1 MKSWTS
7 AGRAAGFVLFL
18 VAFGASSSAGAAV
31 GRTAGNYA
39 VSPTGAAT
47 YTIPIWAPRG
57 PNGLQPSISL
67 TYNSQAGDG
76 PLGVG
81 WSLSGLSSIYRCAR
95 TYAQDPAPGPITLSS
110 SDVFCMDGQ
119 RLRLTGGSYGAAGS
133 TYQTEVA
140 NFANVTAYGSAG
152 NGPAYFEVQGRDGR
166 TYEYGNGGG
175 SQVLASGTSTA
186 WVWWLDKVTDRAGN
200 TMTISYSDSNG
211 TAVPTTI
218 SWTPSSYGATTY
230 AYTMQLAYGANVPQS
245 STYGYVAGTP
255 FSNTNLLSTISI
267 NYNGGTVKK
276 YALTYQQSPTTGRD
290 ELKQVQECADAAQT
304 NCLAPTTLT
313 YQSGSAGVSGSS
325 SSVNL
330 GSGASWYFAGYDL
343 NGDGYNDLIYQVGGT
358 WYVAFGSASGYGAAI
373 NSSITTVSY
382 VPGEGRVLIGDLLGT
397 GKDGL
402 LADNGGIWY
411 YYTWNGS
418 SFSGASTG
426 VPFDTSATAFALADT
441 NGDGLPDLVSLD
453 LSTGGAAAIVYVRL
467 NDSSGSTAGFGGAN
481 VAYTN
486 TDNPG
491 YSVTGG
497 TLSTPDVQH
506 AVPVQ
511 RVDFD
516 GDGRDDLVLRIT
528 WYDSGDKIHIPEE
541 FQLLSR
547 GTTFSAQS
555 FAYATNAFYLNW
567 NDDSCTDYVNGGTLF
582 LSACNGTSGS
592 KILLGVVPVGVI
604 DWDGGGREDFL
615 YNSGGYLYVQPSTGT
630 GLGTPFSTGIA
641 YNSSDSYMGGDF
653 TGDGLDD
660 LLTWS
665 PNTNTVIYNLHNGAG
680 QPPDLLSSVTDGYG
694 NFAKPTYVSMVRG
707 VATYSASNDAQYPYE
722 NYLGPLYIVNQT
734 TFSDPSNTPNGT
746 YQQSNYYGGAWMN
759 LQGRGFAGFASLQVH
774 DSRNGIWETF
784 AYDRSFPY
792 TGMLSGEIATQN
804 NTASETIFNR
814 SYTLADTTLSATQ
827 YDERYFP
834 HISGSMDKEYEVGG
848 TENGELMTT
857 RTASYSYDGY
867 GNLTSSSQ
875 TDTDND
881 SGSPYD
887 GDSWTTSVTNTP
899 DVNTGEWCLGL
910 FSESQVSYTAS
921 DGSPSVTR
929 TRQYSPD
936 TTNCR
941 YTGITTE
948 PSSNAYEVVES
959 FGYDS
964 FGNINSDTITGIGMT
979 ARQTTANWGT
989 TGQFPMSVSDPTGA
1003 TTRFN
1008 YNFSYGLVSSETDPN
1023 GLATSWQYGDGFGR
1037 VTQETRPDGTYT
1049 TWSYSLYSGSDPKPR
1064 MHIIE
1069 APHDSSGNVLSETA
1083 EFLDMLDRLYVEDST
1098 LLDGSLA
1105 TVVCRSYD
1113 SLGRVR
1119 SDQVPYEGNQIGAV
1133 TYSYDL
1139 LNRVTEVQRPINQSD
1154 SALQTTSYTYAGRT
1168 STITDPNGHTKT
1180 VIHDVNG
1187 WLRQTKDAGGYSI
1200 VLGYDAAGTKTA
1212 VTDSLGHTLWTGTYA
1227 YGISP
1232 FLLSETDV
1240 DRGSLSYKVDA
1251 LGERVHWTNGK
1262 GQTTYASYDALSRL
1276 IVRQE
1281 PDLYTRWIWGTSA
1294 SSHNVG
1300 KLVNVC
1306 TGAAYPCTS
1315 SYYYS
1320 ESDTYDS
1327 LSRLSQRAISI
1338 PAIGTSTYTWQ
1349 YNATTGLLD
1358 TLTYPVSTSGQALV
1372 LKYAY
1377 QSGILASVTDVLDSP
1392 NVTIWKADV
1401 EDPDGHIT
1409 QETLGNGLVTTRA
1422 YDAVT
1427 HWLSSV
1433 QSGPGGGA
1441 SIQNEG
1447 FLYDEVGN
1455 VTQRQDNKLGLNE
1468 DFYYDSDNRLSYSTL
1483 NGTQN
1488 LSLTY
1493 DEMGNIK
1500 SRSDVAGGAIWTY
1513 DPVHLHEVTQA
1524 GSSAYQYAY
1533 DVDGN
1538 VTSRQGSSITWSSYD
1553 YPTVINDTAT
1563 NESVSLSYDPDRR
1576 AFIEQTT
1583 GPSGT
1588 EVAYHIGGLLDVVSS
1603 GGVTDYRHYIY
1614 AGSEP
1619 VAIDSRKS
1627 SGTNAF
1633 YYLLSDHQGSISAI
1647 TNSSGAVVVNESFT
1661 AYGSRRNPA
1670 TWSGSPSNT
1679 DLSTIAGI
1687 TRHGYTFQSALA
1699 SMGLND
1705 MVGRVQDAI
1714 TGRFL
1719 SADPHITDPTDPQ
1732 SYNRFS
1738 YVVNSPLT
1746 YVDPTGFQE
1755 ATLGQIVI
1763 TPGSSD
1769 GGLTSAGGAGG
1780 STAADGTGPSPT
1792 DQLGQQIEARLNT
1805 YMAHLLG
1812 KPAKPPQPA
1821 NPPQQSGPPIVPSPI
1836 SVCIGACQPSPPQ
1849 PDSGQVQECTGCEVA
1864 LMMAGWEA
1872 AGSGEVAAALRGA
1885 FSATRTALAGLKGL
1899 FTSKGSGNG
1908 SGVTV
1913 IGSYPQY
1920 TQLAQ
1925 KMGANYF
1932 SMPAEEWAQM
1942 TPAEQWAANQ
1952 AFLDDA
1958 IARGD
1963 TFVFS
1968 NDFAPAGSFYEQELQ
1983 YLQQQRVFEP
1993 GPGPNPLE
2001 AN

>member
-7 AGRAAGFVLFL
+7 VGRAAGFVLFL
-18 VAFGASSSAGAAV
+18 VACGASSNAGAAV
-31 GRTAGNYA
+31 GRTSGAYA
-39 VSPTGAAT
+39 VSSTGAAT

-57 PNGLQPSISL
+57 PNGLQPSMSL

-81 WSLSGLSSIYRCAR
+81 WSLSGLSSIYRCAQ
-95 TYAQDPAPGPITLSS
+95 TYAQDPAPGPITLTS

-119 RLRLTGGSYGAAGS
+119 RLRLTGGSYGSAGS

-152 NGPAYFEVQGRDGR
+152 NGPGYFEVQDRDGR
-166 TYEYGNGGG
+166 TYEYGNGGN

-186 WVWWLDKVTDRAGN
+186 WTWWLDKVTDRAGN

-255 FSNTNLLSTISI
+255 FSNTNLLSSISI

-276 YALTYQQSPTTGRD
+276 YALSYQQSPTTGRD
-290 ELKQVQECADAAQT
+290 ELAQVKECADAAQT

-313 YQSGSAGVSGSS
+313 YQSGSAGVSASS

-330 GSGASWYFAGYDL
+330 GSGVSWYFAGYDL
-343 NGDGYNDLIYQVGGT
+343 NGDGYKDLIYQVGGT
-358 WYVAFGSASGYGAAI
+358 WYVAFGSASGYGAPV
-373 NSSITTVSY
+373 NSGISTVSY
-382 VPGEGRVLIGDLLGT
+382 VPGEGRVLIGDLLGA

-402 LADNGGIWY
+402 LADNAGTWY

-426 VPFDTSATAFALADT
+426 VPFDTSAIAFALADT

-453 LSTGGAAAIVYVRL
+453 LSTGGAAGKVYIWL
-467 NDSSGSTAGFGGAN
+467 NDSSGGTASFGGAN

-491 YSVTGG
+491 YTVTGG
-497 TLSTPDVQH
+497 SLSTPDTQH
-506 AVPVQ
+506 AIPV
-511 RVDFD
+511 RRIDFD

-528 WYDSGDKIHIPEE
+528 WYDSADKIHIPEE

-555 FAYATNAFYLNW
+555 FAYATNSFYLNW
-567 NDDSCTDYVNGGTLF
+567 NDDSCTDYVNGSSLF
-582 LSACNGTSGS
+582 LSTCNGASGS
-592 KILLGVVPVGVI
+592 KITLGVVPVGVI
-604 DWDGGGREDFL
+604 DWDGDGREDFL
-615 YNSGGYLYVQPSTGT
+615 YASGASLYVQPSTGS

-641 YNSSDSYMGGDF
+641 YSSSETYMGGDF
-653 TGDGLDD
+653 TGDGLDE
-660 LLTWS
+660 LLTWI
-665 PNTNTVIYNLHNGAG
+665 PNSSSLTYNLHNGSG
-680 QPPDLLSSVTDGYG
+680 HPPDLLSSVTDGYG
-694 NFAKPTYVSMVRG
+694 NSVAPTYTSIVQGAYSDYAVSP
-707 VATYSASNDAQYPYE
+707 AYPYSL
-722 NYLGPLYIVNQT
+722 YRAPLYVVANAV
-734 TFSDPSNTPNGT
+734 FSDPASPPSGT
-746 YQQSNYYGGAWMN
+746 YSQSYHYIGSWTN
-759 LQGRGFAGFASLQVH
+759 LQGRGFSNFIGVQRL
-774 DSRNGIWETF
+774 DSRNNVWRQDCYENKFPFSGMRACTRFSLDQAGSQLIS
-784 AYDRSFPY
+784 YDY
-792 TGMLSGEIATQN
+792 GNHALITLDGTAN
-804 NTASETIFNR
+804 N
-814 SYTLADTTLSATQ
+814 
-827 YDERYFP
+827 ERYFIYQNQQTALAYQVSWTP
-834 HISGSMDKEYEVGG
+834 GSGSSTGPLVETD
-848 TENGELMTT
+848 
-857 RTASYSYDGY
+857 TATYQYDNY
-867 GNLTSSSQ
+867 GNVTSLA
-875 TDTDND
+875 TTKTDND
-881 SGSPYD
+881 SGSPYV
-887 GDSWTTSVTNTP
+887 GDSWTTTVTNTP
-899 DVNTGEWCLGL
+899 DVDASTWCLGL
-910 FSESQVSYTAS
+910 LSEQQISYSAS
-921 DGSPSVTR
+921 DGSPAVTR
-929 TRQYSPD
+929 TRQFTPD

-948 PSSNAYEVVES
+948 PSSSTYEVAES
-959 FGYDS
+959 LGYDS

-989 TGQFPMSVSDPTGA
+989 TGQFPMSVTDPLNE

-1008 YNFSYGLVSSETDPN
+1008 YNFGYGLVSSETDPN
-1023 GLATSWQYGDGFGR
+1023 GLTTSWQYGDGFGR

-1049 TWSYSLYSGSDPKPR
+1049 TWGYSLYSGSDPKPR

-1069 APHDSSGNVLSETA
+1069 APHDSSGNVISETA
-1083 EFLDMLDRLYVEDST
+1083 EFLDMLDRLYVEDRT

-1154 SALQTTSYTYAGRT
+1154 SALQTTSYGYAGHT

-1180 VIHDVNG
+1180 VIRDVNG
-1187 WLRQTKDAGGYSI
+1187 WLRQSKDAGGYSVI
-1200 VLGYDAAGTKTA
+1200 LGYDAAGTKTS

-1240 DRGSLSYKVDA
+1240 DRGSLSYKLDA
-1251 LGERVHWTNGK
+1251 LGDRVHWTNGK

-1276 IVRQE
+1276 TVRQE

-1349 YNATTGLLD
+1349 YNATTGFLD
-1358 TLTYPVSTSGQALV
+1358 TLTYPVSTSGKALQ
-1372 LKYAY
+1372 LKYSY
-1377 QSGILASVTDVLDSP
+1377 QAGILASITDVLDSP
-1392 NVTIWKADV
+1392 NVTLWKADV

-1409 QETLGNGLVTTRA
+1409 QETLGNGLVTSRA

-1427 HWLSSV
+1427 QWLSSV

-1441 SIQNEG
+1441 SVQNQG

-1455 VTQRQDNKLGLNE
+1455 VTQRQDNNHGLNE
-1468 DFYYDSDNRLSYSTL
+1468 NFYYDADNRLSYSTL

-1500 SRSDVAGGAIWTY
+1500 SRSDVAGGATWTY

-1538 VTSRQGSSITWSSYD
+1538 VTSRQGGSITWSSYD
-1553 YPTVINDTAT
+1553 YPTLINDTAT

-1588 EVAYHIGGLLDVVSS
+1588 EVAYRVGGLLDVVTS

-1614 AGSEP
+1614 AGDEP

-1627 SGTNAF
+1627 SGANAF

-1647 TNSSGAVVVNESFT
+1647 TNSSGAVVVSESFT

-1719 SADPHITDPTDPQ
+1719 SADPHITNPTDPQ
-1732 SYNRFS
+1732 DYNRFS

-1746 YVDPTGFQE
+1746 YVDPTGFD
-1755 ATLGQIVI
+1755 LGLVNI
-1763 TPGSSD
+1763 TAPLD
-1769 GGLTSAGGAGG
+1769 NGLTAASGGGG
-1780 STAADGTGPSPT
+1780 SAAADGTGPSPA
-1792 DQLGQQIEARLNT
+1792 DQLGLQIESKLNSIIAR
-1805 YMAHLLG
+1805 AV
-1812 KPAKPPQPA
+1812 AAPPKSPPPDTQGDQSQQS
-1821 NPPQQSGPPIVPSPI
+1821 NPPSLCPPVCPVVQASRLPGPVTTFIFNSFVEPMFGWVD
-1836 SVCIGACQPSPPQ
+1836 CAG
-1849 PDSGQVQECTGCEVA
+1849 GQCSNGELAWRFVRGPTMV
-1864 LMMAGWEA
+1864 A
-1872 AGSGEVAAALRGA
+1872 AGVAGGAVTGTVARAAGAALSNAASNSAPTAAIALLMQLSPDATVGIAQMLNVQGA
-1885 FSATRTALAGLKGL
+1885 E
-1899 FTSKGSGNG
+1899 
-1908 SGVTV
+1908 
-1913 IGSYPQY
+1913 
-1920 TQLAQ
+1920 QLDQ
-1925 KMGANYF
+1925 VMLLQT
-1932 SMPAEEWAQM
+1932 AEEYMSEEGA
-1942 TPAEQWAANQ
+1942 
-1952 AFLDDA
+1952 
-1958 IARGD
+1958 
-1963 TFVFS
+1963 
-1968 NDFAPAGSFYEQELQ
+1968 QELGQ
-1983 YLQQQRVFEP
+1983 FDPMRP
-1993 GPGPNPLE
+1993 
-2001 AN
+2001 